1 MALCRVSLQ
10 GECRNPTCTLSHE
23 PNEHNA
29 PLCTHFAQGRCTRDD
44 CKYTHMV
51 NLARDAPTCRAFA
64 LEGWCDAGAKCTKCH
79 IYHCPDF
86 EESGGKCPRPKCPLK
101 HVLRLKK
108 PAESSEPKAQEEK
121 VSVSSLLQ
129 SLTREDEED
138 VNTDCESTS
147 SDEAIED
154 SSSTAPENSLAENND
169 FVSL

>member
-1 MALCRVSLQ
+1 
-10 GECRNPTCTLSHE
+10 
-23 PNEHNA
+23 
-29 PLCTHFAQGRCTRDD
+29 
-44 CKYTHMV
+44 MV

-154 SSSTAPENSLAENND
+154 SSSTAPENSLAENDD